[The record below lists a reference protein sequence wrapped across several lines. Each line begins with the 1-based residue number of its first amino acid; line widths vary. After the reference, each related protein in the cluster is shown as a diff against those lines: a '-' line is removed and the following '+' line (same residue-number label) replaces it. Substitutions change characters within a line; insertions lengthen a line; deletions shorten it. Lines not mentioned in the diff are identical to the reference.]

1 MANKH
6 IAIRHLSRTRYLVY
20 AKGEDS
26 FSEIKELR
34 GRCFEVGEV
43 NLVAS
48 PIYDRLIVN
57 LSYTRPPELVAPGS
71 KKDDNTYALSSFII
85 DSFDDILPKNV
96 VERIQNIFFGK
107 LAEEY
112 LEKGKKQ
119 CKVL

>member
-6 IAIRHLSRTRYLVY
+6 IVIKKVSRTRYIVY
-20 AKGEDS
+20 VKGEES

-48 PIYDRLIVN
+48 PTYDRLIVN
-57 LSYTRPPELVAPGS
+57 LSYTRPPELVISGS
-71 KKDDNTYALSSFII
+71 KKADNTYALSAFTISSFG
-85 DSFDDILPKNV
+85 DVLPKDV
-96 VERIQNIFFGK
+96 VERIQKIFFGK

-112 LEKGKKQ
+112 LKHNR
-119 CKVL
+119 